1 MSTHVLEATNLME
14 NLPVEDQIL
23 ALQMIKKIFLAWD
36 PFYTKLTTQE
46 KELLE
51 KADKEYEMG
60 DVVEDSDE
68 ICN

>member
-68 ICN
+68 IWN

>member
-1 MSTHVLEATNLME
+1 MSSQVLEATNLME
-14 NLPVEDQIL
+14 NLPIEDQTL

-36 PFYTKLTTQE
+36 PYYTKLTKKE
-46 KELLE
+46 KEMLE

-68 ICN
+68 IWN